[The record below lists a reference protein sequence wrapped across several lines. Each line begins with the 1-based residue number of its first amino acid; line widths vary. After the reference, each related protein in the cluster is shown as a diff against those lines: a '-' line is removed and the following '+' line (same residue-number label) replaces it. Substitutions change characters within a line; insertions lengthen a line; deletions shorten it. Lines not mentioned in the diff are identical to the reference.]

1 MEDSMEL
8 SQKSNIFNFFFKF
21 QISLEKKNP
30 NTKKYKYAKILWIK
44 YFPLTSIQI
53 YANLNDN

>member
-8 SQKSNIFNFFFKF
+8 SQKSNIFNFFFL
-21 QISLEKKNP
+21 ISNQFGKKNP